1 MGASS
6 VLQLAKQHP
15 SKIYFTG
22 RDETRG
28 ESIAADV
35 KSTAPNVEISFLK
48 ADLTSLDSVK
58 AAFDQFASNRLD
70 ILMCNAGIMANP
82 PALTKDGY
90 ELQFGVNY
98 LAHALLVKLFLPL
111 LLETAKL
118 PNADVRVVMLT
129 SVAYQSAPA
138 QGIQFD
144 RLKTTMDGGPMAKW
158 ARYGQSKLADALLA
172 SELAARYPL
181 IQSLAVHPGFVST
194 GLNTN
199 ASWSSKVVVQ
209 MVRTLLYRAEMIE
222 QEEGCYNQIWAACGS
237 KEGVVNGGFYEP
249 VGVLTKT
256 SSKPR
261 SNKDLSAKLSVSHSP
276 TIIYLAQYRY

>member
-1 MGASS
+1 M
-6 VLQLAKQHP
+6 
-15 SKIYFTG
+15 
-22 RDETRG
+22 
-28 ESIAADV
+28 
-35 KSTAPNVEISFLK
+35 KSTAPDVEISFLK

-58 AAFDQFASNRLD
+58 AAFDQFTSDRLD

-118 PNADVRVVMLT
+118 PGADVRVVMLT
-129 SVAYQSAPA
+129 SVAYQSAPS

-144 RLKTTMDGGPMAKW
+144 KLKTTMDGGPMAKW

-172 SELAARYPL
+172 RELANRYPQ
-181 IQSLAVHPGFVST
+181 IQALAIHPGFVST

-199 ASWSSKVVVQ
+199 ASLSSKFVVQ

-237 KEGVVNGGFYEP
+237 KKDVINGEFYEP

-256 SSKPR
+256 TSKPR
-261 SNKDLSAKLSVSHSP
+261 SNKELPAKL
-276 TIIYLAQYRY
+276 